1 MFGDLFR
8 KLIPLG
14 IAVAGAYTGKSIYGS
29 GGAGNIFASS
39 SLTEGWKKKLTMEAI
54 KKGVKGIFK
63 TDEGT
68 DIPYV
73 SPSYR
78 SMDFDDYLMEL
89 AVAEQAGEGEFP
101 GPIKSTDPE
110 AVAYSWQKRL
120 NSYVGSGEI
129 T

>member
-14 IAVAGAYTGKSIYGS
+14 VAAAGAYTGASMFGS
-29 GGAGNIFASS
+29 GGAESIFASS
-39 SLTEGWKKKLTMEAI
+39 SLTNDWKKKLTMEAI
-54 KKGVKGIFK
+54 KKGTKSIFK
-63 TDEGT
+63 GKEDM
-68 DIPYV
+68 PYS

-78 SMDFDDYLMEL
+78 NMNFDDYLMEL
-89 AVAEQAGEGEFP
+89 AVAEKAGEGEFP

-110 AVAYSWQKRL
+110 AVAYAWQRRL